1 LIHDEKNERER
12 QQEEINKITERNKL
26 QVERDAIDAEKR
38 KQYLDE

>member
-38 KQYLDE
+38 K

>member
-26 QVERDAIDAEKR
+26 QEERDAIDAEKR
-38 KQYLDE
+38 K